1 MINEEFK
8 KYLEDSFIARENELF
23 TYDVEIQNFKHSIEQ
38 IETNHSDNEE
48 MMNYKKELENIL
60 KMSEVNRLKCLLNRD
75 SLKIQLENLTNQST
89 DVIMP

>member
-23 TYDVEIQNFKHSIEQ
+23 TYDIEIKTLKFSIEQ
-38 IETNHSDNEE
+38 IEINYSDIEE
-48 MMNYKKELENIL
+48 MVKYKTELEDIL

-75 SLKIQLENLTNQST
+75 SLKSQLDDLNIAT
-89 DVIMP
+89 

>member
-8 KYLEDSFIARENELF
+8 KYLKDSFIARENELF
-23 TYDVEIQNFKHSIEQ
+23 TYEVEIRNFKYSIEQ

-75 SLKIQLENLTNQST
+75 SLKIQLENLTNQSST
-89 DVIMP
+89 

>member
-23 TYDVEIQNFKHSIEQ
+23 TYDIEIKTLKFSIEQ
-38 IETNHSDNEE
+38 IEINYSDIEE
-48 MMNYKKELENIL
+48 MLKYKTELEDIL

-75 SLKIQLENLTNQST
+75 SLKSQLDDLNIAT
-89 DVIMP
+89 

>member
-23 TYDVEIQNFKHSIEQ
+23 TYDIEIKTLKFSIEQ
-38 IETNHSDNEE
+38 IEINYSDIEE
-48 MMNYKKELENIL
+48 MVKYKTELEDIL

-75 SLKIQLENLTNQST
+75 SLKKQLEDLSN
-89 DVIMP
+89 